1 MPMIEFLPILLDG
14 TRVTAEI
21 TAAAAV
27 VAVLLAFASG
37 LARLSRSCL
46 LRAASVVYVELFR
59 GSSLLVQLFW
69 LFFVLPHFG
78 VTFTPF
84 QTAVLGLGLNIGAYG
99 SEVVRGAILAV
110 PPGQTAAGAALG
122 LTGPQ
127 VMRWIVLPQ
136 AVLRMLPLWGNLLI
150 ELLKGTALVSLIT
163 VSDLTFRAYQLN
175 QATFRTAEIF
185 TMVLVIYGLLALVIA
200 AAARG
205 LERRLGRH
213 RLAQERV

>member
-1 MPMIEFLPILLDG
+1 MIEFLPILLG
-14 TRVTAEI
+14 GARVTVEI
-21 TAAAAV
+21 TASAAV
-27 VAVLLAFASG
+27 LAVLLAFVSG
-37 LARLSRSCL
+37 LARLSRSRL
-46 LRAASVVYVELFR
+46 IRGTSVVYVELFR

-78 VTFTPF
+78 VTLTPF

-110 PPGQTAAGAALG
+110 PAGQTAAAAALG

-127 VMRWIVLPQ
+127 VMRYVVLPQ
-136 AVLRMLPLWGNLLI
+136 AVLRMLPIWGNLLI

-175 QATFRTAEIF
+175 QATFQTAKIF
-185 TMVLVIYGLLALVIA
+185 TMVLAIYGLLALVIA
-200 AAARG
+200 MAIRG
-205 LERRLGRH
+205 LERRFGRH
-213 RLAQERV
+213 RLAQERM